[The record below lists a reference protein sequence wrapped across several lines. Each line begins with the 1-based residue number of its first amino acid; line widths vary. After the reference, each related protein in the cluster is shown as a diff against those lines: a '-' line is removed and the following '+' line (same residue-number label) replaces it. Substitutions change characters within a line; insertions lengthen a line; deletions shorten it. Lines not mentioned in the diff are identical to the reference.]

1 MNRTAKITVFCLAV
15 LMVISS
21 CNDND
26 PSSPYGEL
34 LDQAPFAKLTDSIRN
49 TPDNDDLY
57 FRRAVLLNENNFP
70 EPSLADFKKAWS
82 LKKEEKYALGISTL
96 LLESKPDSAL
106 AFLNNALKD
115 LPNSLLLRI
124 SLARAYDKKNE
135 INAAL
140 NACDLI
146 LNLNPQQV
154 DVLKLKASLLGK
166 KGKNE
171 EAITTLEKAYN
182 LTPFDVEL
190 NYMLALRYAENKNQ
204 KVLSLCDSLIR
215 ADTLEQHA
223 EPYYYKGI
231 YYSNINDKNKALQLF
246 DEAVKRNYNFLEG
259 YVEKGSIL
267 FERKQYNEALKVFNL
282 LLNIS
287 PDYPDSYY
295 WIGKCQQATGQ
306 KEEARLN
313 YQRAYG
319 LDNTFKEAKDS
330 ADKLK

>member
-166 KGKNE
+166 KGKNK